1 RYYYFAYGSNLWHSQ
16 MSHRCPSSRLI
27 GTGYLHGYRWI
38 ISARGYANVVP
49 SHSPSPC
56 TSANTDGT
64 YGAIYTLSP
73 TDLATLDLYE
83 GVDVTP
89 VPCYLKVTMPIR
101 LLSAPGPEKG
111 VDVIPC
117 LVYVDPRT
125 QEGVVR
131 EEYIRRINLGLR
143 DAGLPKEWVRKVV
156 RRWIPTE

>member
-1 RYYYFAYGSNLWHSQ
+1 
-16 MSHRCPSSRLI
+16 
-27 GTGYLHGYRWI
+27 
-38 ISARGYANVVP
+38 
-49 SHSPSPC
+49 
-56 TSANTDGT
+56 
-64 YGAIYTLSP
+64 
-73 TDLATLDLYE
+73 
-83 GVDVTP
+83 
-89 VPCYLKVTMPIR
+89 MPIR

-156 RRWIPTE
+156 RRWIPKEEGDESESEEEEKCDEEEKGGVLEEVDDEVGWGGRKVIAKREDDGVLHWVPTGE